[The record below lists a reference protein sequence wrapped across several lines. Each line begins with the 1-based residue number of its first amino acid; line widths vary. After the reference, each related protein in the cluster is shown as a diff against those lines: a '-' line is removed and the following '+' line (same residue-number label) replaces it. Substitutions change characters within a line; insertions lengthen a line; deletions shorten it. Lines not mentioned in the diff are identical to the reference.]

1 MIRKLLLMT
10 SLKSIWLAF
19 MIFLTTCAH
28 GQVFLN
34 GSFEDNTAPGD
45 QINVTNAVYNSLVN
59 NSIAFGSYNGGGLA
73 GGNMDIIGSANYCAS
88 PAQDGSWYVAL
99 TGGGTDA
106 ISLELSSPLITGN
119 LYTITYFDRHGFLS
133 NNVPHPFYIGVSISD
148 TIFGT
153 TVFTSPI
160 PDSCGWSMRSFSFIS
175 PDTCRYITAKL
186 SAGGPTTSWCHLDN
200 FSFEGAT
207 STDSEQE
214 KVSYRV
220 FPNPAREFFTVTN
233 DKGADAV
240 SKIRLWSVFGQV
252 LSEHR
257 PGIIDISNLPPG
269 IYLAELQTEDHSTFI
284 KFIKE

>member
-1 MIRKLLLMT
+1 MT
-10 SLKSIWLAF
+10 FSKATGLAF
-19 MIFLTTCAH
+19 MISLTTCAH

-34 GSFEDNTAPGD
+34 GSFENNTAPGD
-45 QINVTNAVYNSLVN
+45 QINVTNAVYNSLMN
-59 NSIAFGSYNGGGLA
+59 NSIAFGSYNGGGPA

-106 ISLELSSPLITGN
+106 ISLELSSPLVTGN

-133 NNVPHPFYIGVSISD
+133 NNVPHPFYIGVSTSD
-148 TIFGT
+148 TSFGT

-160 PDSCGWSMRSFSFIS
+160 PDSCVWSLRSFSFIS

-186 SAGGPTTSWCHLDN
+186 SAGGPTTSWCQLDN

-207 STDSEQE
+207 YTNGDQE

-220 FPNPAREFFTVTN
+220 FPNPARDYITVTN
-233 DKGADAV
+233 DRNTGLVLKL
-240 SKIRLWSVFGQV
+240 RLWSVFGQI
-252 LSEHR
+252 LSEHM
-257 PGIIDISNLPPG
+257 PGPINIANLSPG
-269 IYLAELQTEDHSTFI
+269 IYLTELQLEDHSTFI
-284 KFIKE
+284 KFIKD